1 MQIAAVPLEDRFVR
15 LEPFTEGLRETVKA
29 ALDCD
34 PAAWEIMVA
43 PAYGAHFDG
52 WWAAALKAM
61 VDVRVKTV
69 NLLTKHGK
77 YPIISEHAGDTTPA
91 EQAYIQARMAGLPY
105 YRYYEFWQPVQT
117 YVDQALG
124 AADLPIFARQLIG
137 PGQVWSLGSRQGDKG
152 RVLM

>member
-1 MQIAAVPLEDRFVR
+1 MRSHKWTWASNIPSFPNQTA
-15 LEPFTEGLRETVKA
+15 LR
-29 ALDCD
+29 
-34 PAAWEIMVA
+34 
-43 PAYGAHFDG
+43 
-52 WWAAALKAM
+52 AAALKAM

-69 NLLTKHGK
+69 DLLTQHGK
-77 YPIISEHAGDTTPA
+77 YPIISEHAGDTTQP

-137 PGQVWSLGSRQGDKG
+137 PGQVWPLGSRKG
-152 RVLM
+152 ERGVLM